1 MPALILILSA
11 ALGASPTP
19 PSASVAPF
27 RIANAES
34 APKATG
40 APSPVPSIDSILQ
53 DQTDN
58 EPEDGGPSPPPASG
72 TAPPSLPPP
81 VPDAKA
87 YDARVV
93 EMARAAQAM
102 RGPLDGGW
110 TLASTDGRPLYR
122 FQLVDNGQ
130 GVAQPEGAWRDL
142 RAGTRATSAGFL
154 TSVNFDGLQLM
165 LRFYESGPDDLAVV
179 VVRPV
184 HGEGW
189 TGQFWRAGASIPVTF
204 RRP

>member
-19 PSASVAPF
+19 PSASVAPV
-27 RIANAES
+27 RIANAE
-34 APKATG
+34 AAAKATG

-58 EPEDGGPSPPPASG
+58 EPEDGGPPPPGA
-72 TAPPSLPPP
+72 APPSLPPP
-81 VPDAKA
+81 IPDAKA

-110 TLASTDGRPLYR
+110 TLASSDGRPLYR

-130 GVAQPEGAWRDL
+130 GVAPPEGAWRDL
-142 RAGTRATSAGFL
+142 RAATRATNAGFL